1 MTTWALSCVVAA
13 AMLIALS
20 IAWRLKDREP

>member
-1 MTTWALSCVVAA
+1 MSTWATTCIVAL

-20 IAWRLKDREP
+20 IAWKLKDREP